1 MNKLIRKIL
10 CILLLSIGIISIL
23 ATLSTIPALSSVMNM
38 LTNSGNYQDMG
49 SEETLTLFNKSQSP
63 NTTHKL
69 ILGDSVANQIYEYR
83 DNEEYSVL
91 TGNYAMTFVWQYL
104 FAKNYLE
111 TNPQTTDIYLC
122 TTADG
127 FEQSFDTTLSYSY
140 VVIPL
145 AKSNNLEVLDEKHH
159 KLLTNIFGSV
169 FINEKVAS
177 FIGNSGL
184 NSKLY
189 LNAIKNFYETFPT
202 KKEKVE
208 KTDNPD
214 FLLAETYIMKIYEL
228 CKEKNVNFHL
238 LPNPKKDTSEIREY
252 VKQLETKYL
261 QSPLYSINPNYFDQ
275 IVFYPEDL
283 FKDELHF
290 KDEYLEKENKFEII
304 RKIQNS
310 TGELQDL
317 IE

>member
-1 MNKLIRKIL
+1 MNKLIKKML
-10 CILLLSIGIISIL
+10 CVLILSIGIVSML
-23 ATLSTIPALSSVMNM
+23 TTVSTIPAMSSIMNM

-49 SEETLTLFNKSQSP
+49 SEETLALFNKSRSS
-63 NTTHKL
+63 NNTHKL

-83 DNEEYSVL
+83 DNEEYSIL

-104 FAKNYLE
+104 FAKNYLDA
-111 TNPQTTDIYLC
+111 NPQTTDIYLC
-122 TTADG
+122 TTTDG
-127 FEQSFDTTLSYSY
+127 LEQSFDTTLSYSY

-145 AKSNNLEVLDEKHH
+145 AKSNNLDILDENHY
-159 KLLTNIFGSV
+159 KLLTDIFGSV
-169 FINEKVAS
+169 FINKKVAS

-189 LNAIKNFYETFPT
+189 LNGIKSFYETFPA
-202 KKEKVE
+202 KKDKVE
-208 KTDNPD
+208 KTNNPD
-214 FLLAETYIMKIYEL
+214 FLLAETYIMKINEL

-238 LPNPKKDTSEIREY
+238 LPNPKKDTPEIREY
-252 VKQLETKYL
+252 VKQLETKYQ

-304 RKIQNS
+304 RSVQKT
-310 TGELQDL
+310 TGKLQDL